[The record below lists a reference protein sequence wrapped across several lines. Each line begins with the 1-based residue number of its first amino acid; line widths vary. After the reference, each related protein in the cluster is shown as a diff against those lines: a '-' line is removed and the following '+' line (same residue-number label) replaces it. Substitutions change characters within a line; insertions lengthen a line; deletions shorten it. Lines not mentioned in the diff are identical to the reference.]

1 MILQAILLTALAAL
15 GHASSCGETPIEPA
29 LNNFIVGGVEARPNS
44 IPWQISL
51 GAQFWGLDEGH
62 ICGGSI
68 INERYIVTAAHCFFP
83 RMKYYIRAGAHALS
97 KRGSSRGAPDQKVK
111 VEKVIIHEGY
121 HNREGLH
128 DDIALLRLAS
138 PLKFRDEIQPICLPE
153 PKTKWADKESF
164 LVTGWGQLG
173 EYDDSPDRLRQVVVP
188 HIPNSV
194 CRRQPNY
201 GGGAIHEGVMC
212 AGLILGGKDAC
223 AGDSGGP
230 LATVVDGKWTLA
242 GVVSWGVGCG
252 DKHSPGVY
260 TNVGQYVDWINKHMK
275 L

>member
-1 MILQAILLTALAAL
+1 MGVWTKNSAHLVMILQAILLTALSAL

-111 VEKVIIHEGY
+111 VPWLPLSTENGHS
-121 HNREGLH
+121 L
-128 DDIALLRLAS
+128 ALYPGAS
-138 PLKFRDEIQPICLPE
+138 VAETNTHQECTQTWDS
-153 PKTKWADKESF
+153 TS
-164 LVTGWGQLG
+164 TG
-173 EYDDSPDRLRQVVVP
+173 S
-188 HIPNSV
+188 
-194 CRRQPNY
+194 
-201 GGGAIHEGVMC
+201 
-212 AGLILGGKDAC
+212 
-223 AGDSGGP
+223 
-230 LATVVDGKWTLA
+230 
-242 GVVSWGVGCG
+242 
-252 DKHSPGVY
+252 
-260 TNVGQYVDWINKHMK
+260 TNT
-275 L
+275 